1 MSNISVFCFAASYT
15 VALLL
20 ECSRL
25 FFRSGIRGILLIS
38 FAFAGLLAQT
48 LFVIARLSQESPQDS
63 LDWYLLVAWILAAI
77 YLYLLFYHPKVPL
90 GIFLL
95 PLILA
100 LIAFA
105 EYLPQESGYPMG
117 KSAWGMVHG
126 FSLLLG
132 TVIIFFGFIGGL
144 IYLIQSNRL
153 QRKRVPIRFRLP
165 SLEWTEKI
173 TSRCIVMAAI
183 LLATGV
189 LSGIA
194 LNARGGDVPWS
205 DPVVWSSGLLLLW
218 LAAAMVF
225 NAIYRPSRQGRK
237 VAYLTLVSAAF
248 LLLVL
253 AVTRLVPSAHPTRQ
267 MPVDNLPHTQ
277 LIDTPK
283 PMEAA
288 S

>member
-1 MSNISVFCFAASYT
+1 
-15 VALLL
+15 
-20 ECSRL
+20 
-25 FFRSGIRGILLIS
+25 
-38 FAFAGLLAQT
+38 
-48 LFVIARLSQESPQDS
+48 
-63 LDWYLLVAWILAAI
+63 
-77 YLYLLFYHPKVPL
+77 
-90 GIFLL
+90 
-95 PLILA
+95 
-100 LIAFA
+100 
-105 EYLPQESGYPMG
+105 MG

-153 QRKRVPIRFRLP
+153 QRKQVPVRFRLP

-218 LAAAMVF
+218 LAAAMLF
-225 NAIYRPSRQGRK
+225 NAVYRPSRQGRK
-237 VAYLTLVSAAF
+237 VAYLTLVSAVF

-267 MPVDNLPHTQ
+267 LPGANLSHTQ
-277 LIDTPK
+277 SNDISESTG
-283 PMEAA
+283 AC